1 VSQLVDDLDAAVA
14 TALAALRQAEHHDW
28 DVPAAGLTW
37 TVRSTIEHVAD
48 DLFAYAGQIA
58 VRTPE
63 VEGYVPF
70 RFFADHDGEAQNTI
84 HVKRTAGN
92 AGVVRAL
99 DACGG
104 MLSAV
109 ARTRSPDVRGYHPY
123 GVSDPDGFAAMGTV
137 EVLLH
142 LYDVAGPLR
151 LAWDPDPD
159 VVRRALDRLFP
170 DAPRDA
176 APWPTLLWATGR
188 GELDGHQRLTSWR
201 WDGRVRD

>member
-1 VSQLVDDLDAAVA
+1 MSRLVDDLDTVVAAAV
-14 TALAALRQAEHHDW
+14 AALRQAVHLDW

-37 TVRSTIEHVAD
+37 TVRSTVEHVAD

-63 VEGYVPF
+63 LTDYVPF
-70 RFFADHDGEAQNTI
+70 AYSAEREGEAMVTT
-84 HVKRTAGN
+84 HTRPESGN
-92 AGVVRAL
+92 GGVVRVL

-109 ARTRSPDVRGYHPY
+109 ARTRSSEVRGYHPY

-142 LYDVAGPLR
+142 LYDVAGPLG
-151 LAWDPDPD
+151 LAWEPDPD
-159 VVRRALDRLFP
+159 VVRRALERLFP
-170 DAPRDA
+170 DAPRDR
-176 APWPTLLWATGR
+176 APWATLLWATGR
-188 GELDGHQRLTSWR
+188 GGLDGHDRLTSWR
-201 WDGRVRD
+201 WDGRVRG